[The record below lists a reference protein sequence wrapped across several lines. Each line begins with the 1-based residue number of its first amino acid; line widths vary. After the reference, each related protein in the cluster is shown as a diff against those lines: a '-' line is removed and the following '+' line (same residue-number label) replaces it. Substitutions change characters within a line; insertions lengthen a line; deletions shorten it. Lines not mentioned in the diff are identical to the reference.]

1 MSIMSW
7 NARGMR
13 NKGIVRTLKDAA
25 FKFRPGIIFLS
36 ETKKK
41 KCYLKKIKMKIKVDY
56 SFYVDPIG
64 IAGGLALWW
73 LHEVSMVIL
82 NSGKNFIDTKVSVCG
97 EEDWFLT
104 FIYGPPYANEK
115 QVFWESLASL
125 RSNRSE
131 KWCVIGDSNMVT
143 RPEEKI
149 GGAPFDA
156 SSAKWFYDFMDT
168 FCLLELPLKGG
179 TFTWSNQRSED
190 EAILE
195 KLDRILISLEWSI
208 SFPKAIGILDATI
221 ASDHALIFL
230 ILKGM
235 SKRFRKDFK
244 FEAKWVLE
252 DGCTDNVQD
261 GWHSVNDSNRIWSF
275 EKKLSQTRKKTK
287 AMEKVEKW

>member
-7 NARGMR
+7 NARGMG
-13 NKGIVRTLKDAA
+13 NKGTVRALKDIA
-25 FKFRPGIIFLS
+25 FKFKPGIIFLS

-41 KCYLKKIKMKIKVDY
+41 KRYLEKIKMKMKLDY
-56 SFYVDPIG
+56 SFYVDQIG

-82 NSGKNFIDTKVSVCG
+82 NSGKNFIDTKVSVNG
-97 EEDWFLT
+97 EDDWFLS
-104 FIYGPPYANEK
+104 FIYGPPFANEK

-125 RSNRSE
+125 RSKRLE

-143 RPEEKI
+143 RPEEKL

-156 SSAKWFYDFMDT
+156 SLAKCFYEFMDA

-195 KLDRILISLEWSI
+195 KLDRNLISLEWST
-208 SFPKAIGILDATI
+208 SFPKAIGILDAAI
-221 ASDHALIFL
+221 ASDHTPILL
-230 ILKGM
+230 LLKG
-235 SKRFRKDFK
+235 
-244 FEAKWVLE
+244 
-252 DGCTDNVQD
+252 
-261 GWHSVNDSNRIWSF
+261 
-275 EKKLSQTRKKTK
+275 
-287 AMEKVEKW
+287 

>member
-7 NARGMR
+7 NARGMG
-13 NKGIVRTLKDAA
+13 NKGTVRALKDAA
-25 FKFRPGIIFLS
+25 FKFRPGIIFLN

-41 KCYLKKIKMKIKVDY
+41 KRYLEKIKMKMKLDY

-73 LHEVSMVIL
+73 SHEVSMVIL

-97 EEDWFLT
+97 EDDWFLT

-143 RPEEKI
+143 RPEEKL

-156 SSAKWFYDFMDT
+156 SSAKW
-168 FCLLELPLKGG
+168 
-179 TFTWSNQRSED
+179 SED

-195 KLDRILISLEWSI
+195 KLDRILISLEWST

-221 ASDHALIFL
+221 ASDHAPIFL
-230 ILKGM
+230 LLKGM

-244 FEAKWVLE
+244 FEAKWILE

-261 GWHSVNDSNRIWSF
+261 GWHLVNNSNRIWSF
-275 EKKLSQTRKKTK
+275 EKKLSRTRKKLK
-287 AMEKVEKW
+287 Q